1 MSVTAEI
8 VVVIRKLLVADGSLT
23 VTLGIICLA
32 AVIYPAFLLY
42 KSTARS
48 AEQIY
53 SSVKLVS
60 TLYQR
65 TVCPVI
71 IFVSIR

>member
-65 TVCPVI
+65 ICTYRRILLQV
-71 IFVSIR
+71 